1 MQKDFKA
8 AKPVDS
14 GYKTG
19 MIWMLTGVFM
29 GLLVGLSMYFYANR
43 HAPLFA
49 TANAAMVNKDPATL
63 TSEEKTALANAQT
76 TDALIKKS
84 DDSGPIPL
92 PEVLDEPPPKK
103 RAIFSFHAVLPNI
116 DMPVR
121 PRTVTLAQAKPLT
134 STAPTVVANVGSPGD
149 YMLQVA
155 SFRKAAQA
163 TRSLDK
169 LNSLGVTSNV
179 QKFSSKGKTWY
190 RVVAGPVAE
199 MHLPDWKKQVKSLGY
214 NPLVRKV
221 R

>member
-1 MQKDFKA
+1 MQKDFKT

-76 TDALIKKS
+76 TDALVKKA

-121 PRTVTLAQAKPLT
+121 PRTVTLAQAKPAT
-134 STAPTVVANVGSPGD
+134 SAPAATIGAVGD

-155 SFRKAAQA
+155 SFRKESQA
-163 TRSLDK
+163 TRSLNK
-169 LNSLGVTSNV
+169 LNGLGVTSNV

-190 RVVAGPVAE
+190 RVLAGPVAE
-199 MHLPDWKKQVKSLGY
+199 SHLPDWKKQVKSLGY
-214 NPLVRKV
+214 NPLVRRV

>member
-1 MQKDFKA
+1 MQKDFKK
-8 AKPVDS
+8 AKSVDS

-19 MIWMLTGVFM
+19 MVWMLTGVFM

-49 TANAAMVNKDPATL
+49 TANAAIVNKDPATL
-63 TSEEKTALANAQT
+63 TAEEKTAIANAQT
-76 TDALIKKS
+76 TDQIIKKV
-84 DDSGPIPL
+84 DAGPTPL
-92 PEVLDEPPPKK
+92 PEVLDEPAPKK

-121 PRTVTLAQAKPLT
+121 PRTVTLAKAKPLQ
-134 STAPTVVANVGSPGD
+134 SAEPTKIKVAAVGD

-155 SFRKAAQA
+155 SFRKASQA
-163 TRSLDK
+163 NRSLDK
-169 LNSLGVTSNV
+169 LNGLGVTSSV

-190 RVVAGPVAE
+190 RVLAGPVAE
-199 MHLPDWKKQVKSLGY
+199 SRLPDWKKQVKSLGY

>member
-1 MQKDFKA
+1 MQKDFKT
-8 AKPVDS
+8 AKPADS

-43 HAPLFA
+43 HAPIFA

-63 TSEEKTALANAQT
+63 TAEEKTALANAQT
-76 TDALIKKS
+76 TDALVKKA

-121 PRTVTLAQAKPLT
+121 PRTVTLAQAKPGT
-134 STAPTVVANVGSPGD
+134 STPAVNNGAVGD

-155 SFRKAAQA
+155 SFRKESQA
-163 TRSLDK
+163 TRSLNK
-169 LNSLGVTSNV
+169 LNGLGVTSNV

-190 RVVAGPVAE
+190 RVLAGPVTE
-199 MHLPDWKKQVKSLGY
+199 SHLPDWKKQVKSLGY
-214 NPLVRKV
+214 NPLVRRV

>member
-1 MQKDFKA
+1 MQKDFKT

-19 MIWMLTGVFM
+19 MVWMLTGVFM

-49 TANAAMVNKDPATL
+49 TANAAMVAKDPATL
-63 TSEEKTALANAQT
+63 TSEEKTAIANAQT
-76 TDALIKKS
+76 TDALVKKS

-92 PEVLDEPPPKK
+92 PEVLDAPPPKK

-116 DMPVR
+116 DMPVS
-121 PRTVTLAQAKPLT
+121 PRTVTLAKAKPVN
-134 STAPTVVANVGSPGD
+134 AVVNTGSPGD

-155 SFRKAAQA
+155 SFRTASQA
-163 TRSLDK
+163 NRSLDK
-169 LNSLGVTSNV
+169 LNGLGVTSSV

-190 RVVAGPVAE
+190 RVLAGPVTE
-199 MHLPDWKKQVKSLGY
+199 SHLPDWTKQVKSLGY
-214 NPLVRKV
+214 NPLVRRV